1 MATTILGISPGT
13 RIIGI
18 GVIQNGE
25 LVEWQVKT
33 FKGSWSQEKL
43 SLILGMIQGLCEFF
57 SVDTIALKAVSPLRS
72 SPHLVK
78 LTNQIITLSDNIQ
91 VSLLQLSIHD
101 LKWNAGR
108 HGKNSIAEL
117 MEFMTEQY
125 PVLKRAYLKERNNL
139 NPYYL
144 KMFEAIAAAHY
155 ADDEK

>member
-33 FKGSWSQEKL
+33 FKGRWSQEKL
-43 SLILGMIQGLCEFF
+43 TLILGMIQSLSEFF
-57 SVDTIALKAVSPLRS
+57 NVNTIALKSVSPLRS
-72 SPHLVK
+72 SPHLLK
-78 LTNQIITLSDNIQ
+78 LTNQIIALSEKIQ
-91 VSLLQLSIHD
+91 VSLVQLSIHD
-101 LKWNAGR
+101 LKWKAGS
-108 HGKNSIAEL
+108 HGKNSIGEL

-155 ADDEK
+155 VDDEK